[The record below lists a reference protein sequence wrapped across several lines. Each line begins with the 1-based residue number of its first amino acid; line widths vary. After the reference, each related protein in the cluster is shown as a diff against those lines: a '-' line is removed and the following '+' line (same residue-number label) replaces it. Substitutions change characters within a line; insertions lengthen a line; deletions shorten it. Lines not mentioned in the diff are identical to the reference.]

1 MNPLVAQRAGALAAS
16 TLLLTSMLL
25 ATGCGSQDTT
35 RIVRDPDIL
44 SEDATSTPL
53 TALERG
59 ELRREAL
66 RVAKDGWAA
75 FEANDTEAMSAYFAD
90 SIVEGFAD
98 RYAEYAGQGRERH
111 REYEILFF
119 DVTKMSDDGRDATVS
134 VTLIDNSYFVEAN
147 GTRTEPY
154 GKERTAQLML
164 ISDDGESFVIRQ
176 FMAANA
182 FME

>member
-1 MNPLVAQRAGALAAS
+1 MNPFATPRAGALAAS
-16 TLLLTSMLL
+16 TLLVASVLL
-25 ATGCGSQDTT
+25 ATGCGNQDTT
-35 RIVRDPDIL
+35 RIVRDPEIL

-53 TALERG
+53 SPLERG

-66 RVAKDGWAA
+66 RVAKEGWAA
-75 FEANDTEAMSAYFAD
+75 FEANDTEAMSDYFAE
-90 SIVEGFAD
+90 SIVEGFVD
-98 RYAEYAGQGRERH
+98 RYARYAGQGRERH

-154 GKERTAQLML
+154 GMERTVQLML
-164 ISDDGESFVIRQ
+164 VSDDGESFVIRQ
-176 FMAANA
+176 FIAANA